1 MKEKALTLKLKAR
14 EKKLN
19 HLRSSIIQ
27 PREESNSKFEEKALS
42 LKLKTEEVFLHLKA
56 EERRL
61 SKMLLFRSV

>member
-1 MKEKALTLKLKAR
+1 MKLKAR

-19 HLRSSIIQ
+19 PNSVHLRPSVIQ